1 MPIKGASLAVGG
13 TISVTGGTAKTFTD
27 MGETIKNGVKVADLS
42 QPDARIR
49 TTITAI
55 NRPAITDRNGKFISK
70 DRRSTKT
77 VMPKI
82 LADGS
87 IAYNFVESVSSI
99 HPETTDAERA
109 QLLGIDAQL
118 KFNTDLTNFQLY
130 GSVS

>member
-1 MPIKGASLAVGG
+1 MPIKGATLAVGG

-42 QPDARIR
+42 QTDARIR

-118 KFNTDLTNFQLY
+118 KFDPDLTNFQLY